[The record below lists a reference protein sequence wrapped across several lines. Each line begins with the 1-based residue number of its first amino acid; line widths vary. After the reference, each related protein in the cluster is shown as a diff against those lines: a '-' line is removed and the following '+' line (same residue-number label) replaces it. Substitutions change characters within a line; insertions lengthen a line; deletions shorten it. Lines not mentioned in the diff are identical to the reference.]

1 LARNALVT
9 KAGMAMLAEIFT
21 LRLEAPSKN
30 VDAALRLQAKAKACI
45 AEWRQRARSR
55 RELMALDGRE
65 LQDIH
70 LTRCDA
76 MSEAGKPFWKE

>member
-1 LARNALVT
+1 
-9 KAGMAMLAEIFT
+9 MAMLAEIFM
-21 LRLEAPSKN
+21 LRLETPSQN
-30 VDAALRLQAKAKACI
+30 LDAALGLQARAKACI
-45 AEWRQRARSR
+45 AKWRQRARSR

-65 LQDIH
+65 LRDIH